1 MMFSFTQK
9 AEVYNTSDS
18 FSDDKFY
25 FLGAEILVWIQ
36 MSPEI
41 SFVLLILRSDKIHI
55 REDKS

>member
-25 FLGAEILVWIQ
+25 FLEAEILVWIQ

>member
-25 FLGAEILVWIQ
+25 FLDAEILVWIQ

-41 SFVLLILRSDKIHI
+41 SFVLLTLRSDKIHI

>member
-25 FLGAEILVWIQ
+25 FLEAEILVWIQ
-36 MSPEI
+36 MSLEI

>member
-1 MMFSFTQK
+1 MFSFTQK

-25 FLGAEILVWIQ
+25 FLEAEILVWIQ